1 LKPVPLRR
9 IESKQN
15 ATIKA
20 LRKAFA
26 NGELTEDGCV
36 AIEGLKTLEE
46 AHRSGLRF
54 RALIVSEAAVRK
66 VSGLLSDLPRDVE
79 AIEVSDI
86 IFRSA
91 VDTESPQGIAA
102 LVFPAKHSM
111 KEILTQKDALIIV
124 AAGVQ
129 DPGNLGT
136 IIRSAEAFGA
146 AGLIL
151 GEGTVSIYNAKTV
164 RASAGSVFR
173 LPCVASK
180 LSDAMRELKKAGTRL
195 IGTSSHKGV
204 SLEKADLIGGLAF
217 VIGSEG
223 AGLPKNVMEQM
234 DEFVKIPQSESVES
248 LNAGVATSI
257 ILYEAARQRRAK

>member
-1 LKPVPLRR
+1 M
-9 IESKQN
+9 
-15 ATIKA
+15 
-20 LRKAFA
+20 
-26 NGELTEDGCV
+26 
-36 AIEGLKTLEE
+36 
-46 AHRSGLRF
+46 
-54 RALIVSEAAVRK
+54 
-66 VSGLLSDLPRDVE
+66 
-79 AIEVSDI
+79 
-86 IFRSA
+86 

-102 LVFPAKHSM
+102 LVFPAKHSL
-111 KEILTQKDALIIV
+111 KDIVSQKKGLIVV
-124 AAGVQ
+124 AAGIQ

-151 GEGTVSIYNAKTV
+151 GEGTVSLYNAKTV

-173 LPCVASK
+173 LPCVATK
-180 LSDAMRELKKAGTRL
+180 LADALRELKKEGTQL

-204 SLEKADLIGGLAF
+204 SLEKADLRGGLAF

-234 DEFVKIPQSESVES
+234 DEFVKIPQSENVES

-257 ILYEAARQRRAK
+257 ILYEAARQRRE